1 MCQLLESIY
10 LKDGEFRNLLYHEA
24 RMQLS
29 TKAVFNSN
37 QKVDLSALKNEDFP
51 PTGLYKVRVVYDTQI
66 RNVEFVPYEV
76 RPVNSLKLVY
86 DNNINYHHKF
96 LDRTK
101 LEHLYSLRG
110 KADDILIVKNG
121 LITDSFY
128 ANVIFKKGA
137 NWFTPA
143 SYLLN
148 GTMRQNWLDKNII
161 KEAVITV
168 ENFRQY
174 QSCKLINA
182 MLGMDNPEIPIE
194 AIS

>member
-1 MCQLLESIY
+1 MSQLLESIY

-37 QKVDLSALKNEDFP
+37 QKVDLSALENEAFP
-51 PTGLYKVRVVYDTQI
+51 STGLYKVRIVYDTQI
-66 RNVEFVPYEV
+66 RNMEFVPYEV
-76 RPVNSLKLVY
+76 RPVTSLKLVY
-86 DNNINYHHKF
+86 DNDIHYHHKF

-128 ANVIFKKGA
+128 ANVIFKKGG

-143 SYLLN
+143 SYLIN
-148 GTMRQNWLDKNII
+148 GTMRKSLLDQQVI
-161 KEAVITV
+161 KEAVITH
-168 ENFRQY
+168 ENYNHY
-174 QSCKLINA
+174 QSCKLINS
-182 MLGMDNPEIPIE
+182 MLGMDGPEISIE
-194 AIS
+194 SIF

>member
-10 LKDGEFRNLLYHEA
+10 LKDGEFRNLLYHEE

-37 QKVDLSALKNEDFP
+37 QKVDLSALKNEAFP

-86 DNNINYHHKF
+86 DNDINYHHKF

-128 ANVIFKKGA
+128 ANVIFKKGG

>member
-1 MCQLLESIY
+1 MSQLLESIY

-37 QKVDLSALKNEDFP
+37 QKVDLSALKNEAFP

-76 RPVNSLKLVY
+76 RLVNSLKLVY

-128 ANVIFKKGA
+128 ANVIFKKGG
-137 NWFTPA
+137 NWFTPT

-148 GTMRQNWLDKNII
+148 GTMRQSLLAEGAI
-161 KEAVITV
+161 KEASITV
-168 ENFRQY
+168 ENYQHY

-182 MLGMDNPEIPIE
+182 MLGMDSSSIPIE
-194 AIS
+194 AIY